1 MATDQIAPAL
11 DAVKSAAEAVTG
23 PGTPESVKVVQRDD
37 SLKVW
42 IRGLSGPAV
51 SVLLIM
57 FALLA
62 ADWIPGLG
70 KQSIWTSATEDVR
83 AKGVTVA
90 LIILAAC
97 VGLVL
102 WVAHAGKPSRTE
114 IKAGPLGMTIEQGK
128 DKGE

>member
-1 MATDQIAPAL
+1 MADDRITPAL
-11 DAVKSAAEAVTG
+11 EAVKSAAEAVTG

-37 SLKVW
+37 ALKVW

-51 SVLLIM
+51 SLLLI
-57 FALLA
+57 FFSLLA
-62 ADWIPGLG
+62 SDWIPFLG
-70 KQSIWTSATEDVR
+70 KQAIWTAATEDVR

-128 DKGE
+128 DKE